1 MHSFDTLATVET
13 MSQHPVKPLSQLVE
27 PGWAAALQDVE
38 PQVHHMGDFL
48 RSELQAGR
56 QYLPASHNI
65 LRAFTIPFDSIK
77 VLIVG
82 QDPYPTP
89 GHPVG
94 LSFCVAPDVRP
105 LPKSLVN
112 IYRELVDDM
121 HVPMPANGDLT
132 PWTQRGVMLLN
143 RCLTVGVGR
152 PNSHQGKGWE
162 TITEAAIRA
171 LNARVDADGKPKP
184 LVAILWGRNAQS
196 LAPLLT
202 NATSSPRR
210 IPALCPHPAGSSA
223 PTRSPAPT
231 KRWSPWARN
240 RSTGHCHRRR
250 RIGPIPTPRLL
261 RHGKVG
267 SMALFTS
274 KPSMPSQLANA
285 IPTTG
290 AMPAAPMRTPVP
302 APSAALTQDDLR
314 RARQLTDRIRARFAQ
329 TLVGQSDLR
338 EALIATMV
346 AGGHIL
352 IESVPGLAKTTAAQT
367 LATSVS
373 GTFRRVQCTPDL
385 MPSDLVGTQVFDFST
400 QRFSTQIGPIHANFV
415 LLDEINRSNAK
426 TQSAMLEAMAEGATT
441 IGGERIELPK
451 PFMVIATENPIEEEG
466 TFNLPEAQM
475 DRFMMKAVMTYPKA
489 DEETSMLAML
499 TRRGTDM
506 FDPKSLPSDTI
517 TIQDVEFLRKSARR
531 VHVSE
536 AIMRY
541 AVDLVA
547 TSRGAGNKPLKG
559 LSSTVRL
566 GASPRASIA
575 LIRSGQANALLA
587 GRDYVIPED
596 VKMMVHEVLRHR
608 VILTFEALADG
619 VTSDQVIDRIVE
631 TVHVP

>member
-1 MHSFDTLATVET
+1 
-13 MSQHPVKPLSQLVE
+13 
-27 PGWAAALQDVE
+27 
-38 PQVHHMGDFL
+38 
-48 RSELQAGR
+48 
-56 QYLPASHNI
+56 
-65 LRAFTIPFDSIK
+65 
-77 VLIVG
+77 
-82 QDPYPTP
+82 
-89 GHPVG
+89 
-94 LSFCVAPDVRP
+94 
-105 LPKSLVN
+105 
-112 IYRELVDDM
+112 
-121 HVPMPANGDLT
+121 
-132 PWTQRGVMLLN
+132 
-143 RCLTVGVGR
+143 
-152 PNSHQGKGWE
+152 
-162 TITEAAIRA
+162 
-171 LNARVDADGKPKP
+171 
-184 LVAILWGRNAQS
+184 
-196 LAPLLT
+196 
-202 NATSSPRR
+202 
-210 IPALCPHPAGSSA
+210 
-223 PTRSPAPT
+223 
-231 KRWSPWARN
+231 
-240 RSTGHCHRRR
+240 
-250 RIGPIPTPRLL
+250 
-261 RHGKVG
+261 
-267 SMALFTS
+267 
-274 KPSMPSQLANA
+274 
-285 IPTTG
+285 
-290 AMPAAPMRTPVP
+290 MPAAARPTTL
-302 APSAALTQDDLR
+302 SAEDIA
-314 RARQLTDRIRARFAQ
+314 RARNIGSQIRGRFAQ
-329 TLVGQSDLR
+329 TLVGQDNLR
-338 EALIATMV
+338 ESLITTLV

-373 GTFRRVQCTPDL
+373 GSFKRVQCTPDL
-385 MPSDLVGTQVFDFST
+385 MPSDLVGTQVFDFAT
-400 QRFSTQIGPIHANFV
+400 QKFSTQIGPIHANFV

-517 TIQDVEFLRKSARR
+517 TIQDVKFLRKSARR

>member
-1 MHSFDTLATVET
+1 
-13 MSQHPVKPLSQLVE
+13 
-27 PGWAAALQDVE
+27 
-38 PQVHHMGDFL
+38 
-48 RSELQAGR
+48 
-56 QYLPASHNI
+56 
-65 LRAFTIPFDSIK
+65 
-77 VLIVG
+77 
-82 QDPYPTP
+82 
-89 GHPVG
+89 
-94 LSFCVAPDVRP
+94 
-105 LPKSLVN
+105 
-112 IYRELVDDM
+112 
-121 HVPMPANGDLT
+121 
-132 PWTQRGVMLLN
+132 
-143 RCLTVGVGR
+143 
-152 PNSHQGKGWE
+152 
-162 TITEAAIRA
+162 
-171 LNARVDADGKPKP
+171 
-184 LVAILWGRNAQS
+184 
-196 LAPLLT
+196 
-202 NATSSPRR
+202 
-210 IPALCPHPAGSSA
+210 
-223 PTRSPAPT
+223 
-231 KRWSPWARN
+231 
-240 RSTGHCHRRR
+240 
-250 RIGPIPTPRLL
+250 
-261 RHGKVG
+261 
-267 SMALFTS
+267 
-274 KPSMPSQLANA
+274 MPSQLANA
-285 IPTTG
+285 IPMTG

-441 IGGERIELPK
+441 IGGER
-451 PFMVIATENPIEEEG
+451 TENPIEEEG

-517 TIQDVEFLRKSARR
+517 TIQDVKFLRKSARR

>member
-1 MHSFDTLATVET
+1 
-13 MSQHPVKPLSQLVE
+13 
-27 PGWAAALQDVE
+27 
-38 PQVHHMGDFL
+38 
-48 RSELQAGR
+48 
-56 QYLPASHNI
+56 
-65 LRAFTIPFDSIK
+65 
-77 VLIVG
+77 
-82 QDPYPTP
+82 
-89 GHPVG
+89 
-94 LSFCVAPDVRP
+94 
-105 LPKSLVN
+105 
-112 IYRELVDDM
+112 
-121 HVPMPANGDLT
+121 
-132 PWTQRGVMLLN
+132 
-143 RCLTVGVGR
+143 
-152 PNSHQGKGWE
+152 
-162 TITEAAIRA
+162 
-171 LNARVDADGKPKP
+171 
-184 LVAILWGRNAQS
+184 
-196 LAPLLT
+196 
-202 NATSSPRR
+202 
-210 IPALCPHPAGSSA
+210 
-223 PTRSPAPT
+223 
-231 KRWSPWARN
+231 
-240 RSTGHCHRRR
+240 
-250 RIGPIPTPRLL
+250 
-261 RHGKVG
+261 
-267 SMALFTS
+267 
-274 KPSMPSQLANA
+274 MPSQLANA

-506 FDPKSLPSDTI
+506 
-517 TIQDVEFLRKSARR
+517 
-531 VHVSE
+531 
-536 AIMRY
+536 
-541 AVDLVA
+541 
-547 TSRGAGNKPLKG
+547 
-559 LSSTVRL
+559 SSTVRL

>member
-1 MHSFDTLATVET
+1 MTLFPT
-13 MSQHPVKPLSQLVE
+13 QP
-27 PGWAAALQDVE
+27 
-38 PQVHHMGDFL
+38 
-48 RSELQAGR
+48 
-56 QYLPASHNI
+56 NI
-65 LRAFTIPFDSIK
+65 
-77 VLIVG
+77 
-82 QDPYPTP
+82 
-89 GHPVG
+89 
-94 LSFCVAPDVRP
+94 
-105 LPKSLVN
+105 
-112 IYRELVDDM
+112 
-121 HVPMPANGDLT
+121 
-132 PWTQRGVMLLN
+132 
-143 RCLTVGVGR
+143 
-152 PNSHQGKGWE
+152 
-162 TITEAAIRA
+162 
-171 LNARVDADGKPKP
+171 
-184 LVAILWGRNAQS
+184 
-196 LAPLLT
+196 
-202 NATSSPRR
+202 
-210 IPALCPHPAGSSA
+210 
-223 PTRSPAPT
+223 
-231 KRWSPWARN
+231 
-240 RSTGHCHRRR
+240 
-250 RIGPIPTPRLL
+250 
-261 RHGKVG
+261 
-267 SMALFTS
+267 
-274 KPSMPSQLANA
+274 PS
-285 IPTTG
+285 PTT
-290 AMPAAPMRTPVP
+290 AARPVAVP
-302 APSAALTQDDLR
+302 APGVSAPLGADDAK
-314 RARQLTDRIRARFAQ
+314 RARILADAIRARFAQ
-329 TLVGQSDLR
+329 TLVGQDNLR
-338 EALIATMV
+338 ESLIVTLV

-367 LATSVS
+367 LATCVS
-373 GTFRRVQCTPDL
+373 GSFKRVQCTPDL
-385 MPSDLVGTQVFDFST
+385 MPSDLVGTQVFDFASQKFT
-400 QRFSTQIGPIHANFV
+400 TQIGPIHANFV

-441 IGGERIELPK
+441 IGGQRIALPK